1 MKFSFHFS
9 EWWYTTFAYL
19 WCDQANSVQSRAHS
33 NCSTCL
39 ICWEWPWSSFV
50 LPSYLFHSKSLYISI
65 DHMASMRYKDFSAW
79 LEQFVWAWSYQDPS
93 MSPHEHKR
101 TNKQAFNFHST
112 SWLYNPFARLHV
124 AENLIEI
131 RYVGS
136 DILAVEL
143 IANTEG
149 SKEHYSLCLVVSQTN
164 YFWLILL
171 DHITQVVCSN
181 SSIPIFCPMAYNTM
195 TQGGTGRW
203 ALILITQWLEQKFM
217 LHVVISSKTEFSVN

>member
-1 MKFSFHFS
+1 MKAFQPGLSILF
-9 EWWYTTFAYL
+9 EPGPVRT
-19 WCDQANSVQSRAHS
+19 QV
-33 NCSTCL
+33 CL
-39 ICWEWPWSSFV
+39 PT
-50 LPSYLFHSKSLYISI
+50 SI
-65 DHMASMRYKDFSAW
+65 LVK
-79 LEQFVWAWSYQDPS
+79 Q
-93 MSPHEHKR
+93 

-124 AENLIEI
+124 AENPIEI

-171 DHITQVVCSN
+171 DHITQVVCNN
-181 SSIPIFCPMAYNTM
+181 SSIPIVCPMAYNTVY
-195 TQGGTGRW
+195 TGWYRKSSSHSFNSMAW
-203 ALILITQWLEQKFM
+203 TEM
-217 LHVVISSKTEFSVN
+217 LHVVISSMAEFSV